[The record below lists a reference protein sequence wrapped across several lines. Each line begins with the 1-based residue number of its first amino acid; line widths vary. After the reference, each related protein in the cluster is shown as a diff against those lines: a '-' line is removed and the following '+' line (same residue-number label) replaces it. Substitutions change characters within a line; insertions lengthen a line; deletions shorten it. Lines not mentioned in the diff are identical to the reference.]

1 MAGNNGTMT
10 VSLSLDASSFTGS
23 LAQVERNLRAM
34 GTELRAIEARGIE
47 YGNSLAG
54 LGERQDVL
62 SRSLE
67 AVNIKLTEN
76 RRIYDDMVASGTAS
90 EAQLERQASR
100 VNAAQ
105 IEFNQLETELNE
117 VNDALIL
124 QSSSWHQFFERLDP
138 VGSKLSLIGD
148 SMKSFGKNLSMKIT
162 FPLVELGTA
171 AFKAAE
177 DFESAFDGVKKTVDA
192 TEGEFKVLSSGI
204 REMSKEIPVAATE
217 IAGVAEAAGQLGIKK
232 ESILGFTRTM
242 VELGVATNM
251 SSDEA
256 AASLVHLG
264 NITQLNQNDFDRLG
278 SSIVE
283 LSNNFVT
290 TEQEIVDMALRL
302 AEASAQVGLSEADIL
317 ALATALSSVGIEAEM
332 GGSAISSIME
342 QMQVAS
348 STGFTKVQELLNST
362 GMSLKDLQM
371 VASQS
376 GKDFGHLAEDLGM
389 TKNELTNLI
398 NAGIDLE
405 NFAKIAGMTGDQFRK
420 AFEQDA
426 MGALAVLFEGLA
438 NAEEAGDS
446 AINMLQEMG
455 ISELRLREGLIQAGG
470 ASKLFAEA
478 VSLSNNAWEENVALS
493 NVAEERYKTTASQ
506 MTTLW
511 NKVKDLGISIGNILI
526 PIVTDLISNIEPV
539 IKKFAD
545 MDTSTLKTILSIGGM
560 VAAIGPLIV
569 IGGSLVSSIGSI
581 FTAVSTISGAIA
593 VVTTGVTA
601 ATPAVGA
608 LASVFTVLTG
618 PVGLAAAGIAAL
630 TVGGI
635 ALYKHLQEEAIPAV
649 DRFGDGVSESTR
661 DALEGFF
668 ELSDGASQ
676 KLMEMQLTQ
685 QKVTEETKDSLVET
699 YAQMNEQIL
708 TKMDER
714 HNDEMDKLKSIF
726 LNSSALTAEEEEK
739 ILRATE
745 MRHQSEIAGQE
756 YKEARLKEIYE
767 KAYAEKRELTES
779 EQIEINSLQQQ
790 MNEKA
795 VQYLSE
801 NEVEAKAIL
810 ERMKQ
815 TSSDMSARQ
824 AAEIVKNSNK
834 QKEDAIK
841 AANEE
846 YVNKISIYEQMRD
859 VTGELTEEQANKLI
873 AEATKQRDVAVK
885 HAEDTHQKVV
895 TEAKKQAGEHIKT
908 VDWETGEILTK
919 WEVLKNSGIEIWD
932 NFKKKVSEKWNETK
946 DVMEKVWNATIKF
959 FQEIDLAQIGK
970 DIIQGLIN
978 GIASMADAVWE
989 KVKDIAEGIG
999 GSIKKVLKIAS
1010 PSKLT
1015 FEIGKWTGEGLEQ
1028 GLDSMISMI
1037 NKTANKAAYAAV
1049 PDVPLFNRQNIN
1061 GYGYMTSFDGNKS
1074 NRIEN
1079 SITQN
1084 IVINSPKHLSPSET
1098 ARKNKQAAREL
1109 ALEWGL

>member
-1 MAGNNGTMT
+1 MAGNIGSMT
-10 VSLSLDASSFTGS
+10 VSLSLDATSFNES
-23 LAQVERNLRAM
+23 LAQVERNLREM
-34 GTELRAIEARGIE
+34 GSELIAVVAEGIE
-47 YGNSLAG
+47 YGNSLVG

-62 SRSLE
+62 SLSLE

-76 RRIYDDMVASGTAS
+76 LQIYDDIVASGTAI

-105 IEFNQLETELNE
+105 KEFNQLETELNE
-117 VNDALIL
+117 VNEALRL
-124 QSSSWHQFFERLDP
+124 QSSSWHQLSESLDP
-138 VGSKLSLIGD
+138 VGEKLSLIGD
-148 SMKSFGKNLSMKIT
+148 SMKSFEKNQSIIATSSIEEMGQAT
-162 FPLVELGTA
+162 
-171 AFKAAE
+171 
-177 DFESAFDGVKKTVDA
+177 SAIDVVSKTVDV
-192 TEGEFKVLSSGI
+192 FK
-204 REMSKEIPVAATE
+204 
-217 IAGVAEAAGQLGIKK
+217 EA
-232 ESILGFTRTM
+232 
-242 VELGVATNM
+242 
-251 SSDEA
+251 
-256 AASLVHLG
+256 
-264 NITQLNQNDFDRLG
+264 
-278 SSIVE
+278 
-283 LSNNFVT
+283 
-290 TEQEIVDMALRL
+290 
-302 AEASAQVGLSEADIL
+302 
-317 ALATALSSVGIEAEM
+317 
-332 GGSAISSIME
+332 
-342 QMQVAS
+342 
-348 STGFTKVQELLNST
+348 
-362 GMSLKDLQM
+362 
-371 VASQS
+371 
-376 GKDFGHLAEDLGM
+376 
-389 TKNELTNLI
+389 
-398 NAGIDLE
+398 
-405 NFAKIAGMTGDQFRK
+405 
-420 AFEQDA
+420 
-426 MGALAVLFEGLA
+426 
-438 NAEEAGDS
+438 
-446 AINMLQEMG
+446 
-455 ISELRLREGLIQAGG
+455 
-470 ASKLFAEA
+470 
-478 VSLSNNAWEENVALS
+478 
-493 NVAEERYKTTASQ
+493 
-506 MTTLW
+506 
-511 NKVKDLGISIGNILI
+511 
-526 PIVTDLISNIEPV
+526 
-539 IKKFAD
+539 
-545 MDTSTLKTILSIGGM
+545 
-560 VAAIGPLIV
+560 
-569 IGGSLVSSIGSI
+569 GSLVNSIGSI
-581 FTAVSTISGAIA
+581 YKAVSTISGAIA
-593 VVTTGVTA
+593 VVTTGATA

-608 LASVFTVLTG
+608 LASVFGVLTG

-649 DRFGDGVSESTR
+649 DRFGDGVSQSTR
-661 DALEGFF
+661 EALEGFF

-815 TSSDMSARQ
+815 TAGDMSARQ
-824 AAEIVKNSNK
+824 AAEIVQNSNK

-895 TEAKKQAGEHIKT
+895 TEAKNQAGEHIKT
-908 VDWETGEILTK
+908 VNWETGEILTK

-946 DVMEKVWNATIKF
+946 DVIEKVWNATIKF

-978 GIASMADAVWE
+978 GIVSMADAVWE
-989 KVKDIAEGIG
+989 KVKNIAEGIG
-999 GSIKKVLKIAS
+999 GAIKKVLKIAS

-1028 GLDSMISMI
+1028 GLDSMITKI
-1037 NKTANKAAYAAV
+1037 NKTANKVAYAAV
-1049 PDVPLFNRQNIN
+1049 PDVPLFNRQNLS
-1061 GYGYMTSFDGNKS
+1061 GYMTGFDGNKS

-1109 ALEWGL
+1109 ALEWR